1 MQVQRTNLHYN
12 LKSMDTKV
20 KGIILKLTNIKE
32 ADKLASIFSLEQGVI
47 SANFRGVRKEKSKMK
62 SSAQPFAFAEFN
74 INQTG
79 NFRVVTGANVIDS
92 FYGLTSNY
100 NKTIMG
106 FIVLDIIKTILPA
119 EKPEPD
125 LFVLSL
131 DALKQI
137 ETTDEYQALLN
148 FILQFIQFCGMGLDM
163 SLEKLVYLDR
173 TTGDFVESQGVNT
186 MQIDK
191 KVYSYLKQVAFAQK
205 TDANELTKKQALR
218 LLNTILLIKFNA
230 EIKAFKF
237 I

>member
-1 MQVQRTNLHYN
+1 
-12 LKSMDTKV
+12 
-20 KGIILKLTNIKE
+20 
-32 ADKLASIFSLEQGVI
+32 
-47 SANFRGVRKEKSKMK
+47 MK

-191 KVYSYLKQVAFAQK
+191 KVYSYLKQVAFALK

-230 EIKAFKF
+230 EIKAFEF